1 MDQNFYNL
9 LYNGYTGEFQL
20 MGALYRNGLD
30 ALRPP
35 ADMGV
40 DVVTVNLKA
49 QLQDPSVQPET
60 LMFQVKTAV
69 VTVQKAGEGMRGY
82 TTVYFM
88 LKESE
93 VDMLCAARTRALV
106 CYVYD
111 NRNSMLT
118 DAYEAPF
125 ISFWIDG
132 EHLRQLRESGAFTQ
146 ADNGKLAITCQLREP
161 ADETGHWYASVIDQT
176 GRTVDNGYLGSLEAD
191 GNRKDSFD
199 GADHYSI
206 RGYLEHVRKASRDAT
221 CDNRALAKGL
231 GSAAEKLETARAK
244 PSDAQPVAAKPVD
257 AKSVDVESDAAQ
269 SSVAQP
275 AGSESGAAQSVGAQ
289 IVGEKS
295 AAAQLSDGKP
305 ASAQSVGS
313 KHDAARSV
321 GTKPFVVQIVGVGSD
336 IARRD
341 AAQPVSA
348 QPSIEESAPAKL
360 ACERPDAA
368 RPTDAGQADEG
379 AAEVELP
386 W

>member
-1 MDQNFYNL
+1 MDQNFYNY

-49 QLQDPSVQPET
+49 QLEDPSVQPET

-69 VTVQKAGEGMRGY
+69 VTVQEAGEGVRGY

-161 ADETGHWYASVIDQT
+161 ADESGHWYASIVDQL
-176 GRTVDNGYLGSLEAD
+176 GRTIDNGYLGSLEAD

-199 GADHYSI
+199 EADHYSI
-206 RGYLEHVRKASRDAT
+206 RGYLEHVRKASHSVARDSLAS
-221 CDNRALAKGL
+221 AKGL
-231 GSAAEKLETARAK
+231 EVAIAK
-244 PSDAQPVAAKPVD
+244 PAAT
-257 AKSVDVESDAAQ
+257 
-269 SSVAQP
+269 QP
-275 AGSESGAAQSVGAQ
+275 AGAEQTG
-289 IVGEKS
+289 
-295 AAAQLSDGKP
+295 
-305 ASAQSVGS
+305 
-313 KHDAARSV
+313 
-321 GTKPFVVQIVGVGSD
+321 
-336 IARRD
+336 
-341 AAQPVSA
+341 
-348 QPSIEESAPAKL
+348 
-360 ACERPDAA
+360 
-368 RPTDAGQADEG
+368 EG

>member
-20 MGALYRNGLD
+20 IGALYRNGLD

-69 VTVQKAGEGMRGY
+69 VTVQEAGEGVRGY

-161 ADETGHWYASVIDQT
+161 ADKTGHWYASVIDQT

-191 GNRKDSFD
+191 GNMKDSFD

-206 RGYLEHVRKASRDAT
+206 RGYLEHVRKASHDAT
-221 CDNRALAKGL
+221 CDNRALAKDA
-231 GSAAEKLETARAK
+231 SEKKLETASAK
-244 PSDAQPVAAKPVD
+244 AAGTKPVAA
-257 AKSVDVESDAAQ
+257 
-269 SSVAQP
+269 
-275 AGSESGAAQSVGAQ
+275 
-289 IVGEKS
+289 
-295 AAAQLSDGKP
+295 KP

-313 KHDAARSV
+313 KHDAAQSV
-321 GTKPFVVQIVGVGSD
+321 GTKPFVVRIVGVGPD
-336 IARRD
+336 VARRD
-341 AAQPVSA
+341 TAQPVSA
-348 QPSIEESAPAKL
+348 KPA
-360 ACERPDAA
+360 A
-368 RPTDAGQADEG
+368 AGQTDEG

>member
-20 MGALYRNGLD
+20 IGALYRNGLD

-69 VTVQKAGEGMRGY
+69 VTVQEAGEGVRGY

-161 ADETGHWYASVIDQT
+161 ADKTGHWYASVIDQT

-191 GNRKDSFD
+191 GNMKDSFD

-206 RGYLEHVRKASRDAT
+206 RGYLEHVRKASRDVT
-221 CDNRALAKGL
+221 CDNSAFAKDA
-231 GSAAEKLETARAK
+231 SEKKLETASAK
-244 PSDAQPVAAKPVD
+244 AAGTKPVAA
-257 AKSVDVESDAAQ
+257 
-269 SSVAQP
+269 
-275 AGSESGAAQSVGAQ
+275 
-289 IVGEKS
+289 
-295 AAAQLSDGKP
+295 KP

-313 KHDAARSV
+313 KHDAAQSV
-321 GTKPFVVQIVGVGSD
+321 GTKPFVVRVVGVGSD
-336 IARRD
+336 VA
-341 AAQPVSA
+341 
-348 QPSIEESAPAKL
+348 
-360 ACERPDAA
+360 RPDAA
-368 RPTDAGQADEG
+368 RPVSAKPAAAGQTDGG

>member
-20 MGALYRNGLD
+20 IGALYRNGLD

-69 VTVQKAGEGMRGY
+69 VTVQEAGEGVRGY

-161 ADETGHWYASVIDQT
+161 ADKTGHWYASVIDQT

-191 GNRKDSFD
+191 GNMKDSFD

-206 RGYLEHVRKASRDAT
+206 RGYLEHVRKTSSGAT
-221 CDNRALAKGL
+221 CDNRAFAKDASEKNSKLLARKPL
-231 GSAAEKLETARAK
+231 AR
-244 PSDAQPVAAKPVD
+244 S
-257 AKSVDVESDAAQ
+257 
-269 SSVAQP
+269 
-275 AGSESGAAQSVGAQ
+275 
-289 IVGEKS
+289 
-295 AAAQLSDGKP
+295 LSPRSLLPRGKP
-305 ASAQSVGS
+305 MRARRKSSSPGRGCLPCAYAAGQGLNGSSGSSKSKNSSNSHSSGVLKTASVS
-313 KHDAARSV
+313 ARSRHATSS
-321 GTKPFVVQIVGVGSD
+321 G
-336 IARRD
+336 
-341 AAQPVSA
+341 
-348 QPSIEESAPAKL
+348 
-360 ACERPDAA
+360 
-368 RPTDAGQADEG
+368 
-379 AAEVELP
+379 
-386 W
+386 

>member
-20 MGALYRNGLD
+20 IGALYRNGLD

-69 VTVQKAGEGMRGY
+69 VTVQEAGEGVRGY
-82 TTVYFM
+82 TTVFFM

-118 DAYEAPF
+118 DAYEEPF

-161 ADETGHWYASVIDQT
+161 ADESGHWYASIVDQL
-176 GRTVDNGYLGSLEAD
+176 GRTIDNGYLGSLEAD

-199 GADHYSI
+199 EADHYSI
-206 RGYLEHVRKASRDAT
+206 RGYLEHVRKASSDVT
-221 CDNRALAKGL
+221 CDNRAFAKDA
-231 GSAAEKLETARAK
+231 SEKKLETASAK
-244 PSDAQPVAAKPVD
+244 AAGTKPVAAK
-257 AKSVDVESDAAQ
+257 SVGVKSDAAQ

-275 AGSESGAAQSVGAQ
+275 SGSESGAAIS
-289 IVGEKS
+289 
-295 AAAQLSDGKP
+295 

-313 KHDAARSV
+313 KHGAAQSV
-321 GTKPFVVQIVGVGSD
+321 STKPFVVRIVGVGSND
-336 IARRD
+336 ARRD
-341 AAQPVSA
+341 TAQPVSA
-348 QPSIEESAPAKL
+348 KPA
-360 ACERPDAA
+360 A
-368 RPTDAGQADEG
+368 AGQTDEG

>member
-20 MGALYRNGLD
+20 IGALYRNGLD

-69 VTVQKAGEGMRGY
+69 VTVQEAGEGVRGY

-161 ADETGHWYASVIDQT
+161 ADKTGHWYASVIDQT

-221 CDNRALAKGL
+221 CDNRAFAKDASEKKSKPLA
-231 GSAAEKLETARAK
+231 
-244 PSDAQPVAAKPVD
+244 
-257 AKSVDVESDAAQ
+257 
-269 SSVAQP
+269 
-275 AGSESGAAQSVGAQ
+275 
-289 IVGEKS
+289 
-295 AAAQLSDGKP
+295 
-305 ASAQSVGS
+305 
-313 KHDAARSV
+313 
-321 GTKPFVVQIVGVGSD
+321 
-336 IARRD
+336 
-341 AAQPVSA
+341 
-348 QPSIEESAPAKL
+348 
-360 ACERPDAA
+360 
-368 RPTDAGQADEG
+368 
-379 AAEVELP
+379 
-386 W
+386 

>member
-20 MGALYRNGLD
+20 IGALYRNGLD

-69 VTVQKAGEGMRGY
+69 VTVQEAGEGVRGY

-161 ADETGHWYASVIDQT
+161 ADKTGHWYASVIDQT

-191 GNRKDSFD
+191 GNMKDSFD

-206 RGYLEHVRKASRDAT
+206 RGYLEHVRKTSSDVA
-221 CDNRALAKGL
+221 CDNRAFAKDA
-231 GSAAEKLETARAK
+231 SEKKLETASAK
-244 PSDAQPVAAKPVD
+244 AAGTKPVAAKSVGV
-257 AKSVDVESDAAQ
+257 KSDVAQ

-275 AGSESGAAQSVGAQ
+275 SGSESGVA
-289 IVGEKS
+289 KS
-295 AAAQLSDGKP
+295 

-313 KHDAARSV
+313 KHDAARPV
-321 GTKPFVVQIVGVGSD
+321 GTKPFVVRIVGVGSND
-336 IARRD
+336 ARPD

-348 QPSIEESAPAKL
+348 KPA
-360 ACERPDAA
+360 A
-368 RPTDAGQADEG
+368 AGQTDEG

>member
-20 MGALYRNGLD
+20 IGALYRNGLD

-69 VTVQKAGEGMRGY
+69 VTVQEAGEGVRGY

-161 ADETGHWYASVIDQT
+161 ADESGHWYASIVDQL
-176 GRTVDNGYLGSLEAD
+176 GRTIDNGYLGSLEAD

-199 GADHYSI
+199 EADHYSI
-206 RGYLEHVRKASRDAT
+206 RGYLEHVRKASSDVT
-221 CDNRALAKGL
+221 CDNRAFAKD
-231 GSAAEKLETARAK
+231 SSEKKLETASAK
-244 PSDAQPVAAKPVD
+244 AAGTKPVAAK
-257 AKSVDVESDAAQ
+257 SV
-269 SSVAQP
+269 
-275 AGSESGAAQSVGAQ
+275 
-289 IVGEKS
+289 
-295 AAAQLSDGKP
+295 
-305 ASAQSVGS
+305 SAQSEGS
-313 KHDAARSV
+313 KHDAARPV
-321 GTKPFVVQIVGVGSD
+321 GTKPFVVRVVGVGSN
-336 IARRD
+336 D
-341 AAQPVSA
+341 A
-348 QPSIEESAPAKL
+348 
-360 ACERPDAA
+360 RPDAA
-368 RPTDAGQADEG
+368 RPVSAKPAAAGQTDEG

>member
-20 MGALYRNGLD
+20 IGALYRNGLD

-69 VTVQKAGEGMRGY
+69 VTVQEAGEGVRGY

-161 ADETGHWYASVIDQT
+161 ADKTGHWYASVINQT

-191 GNRKDSFD
+191 GNMKDSFD

-206 RGYLEHVRKASRDAT
+206 RGYLEHVRKASSDVT
-221 CDNRALAKGL
+221 CDNRAFAKDA
-231 GSAAEKLETARAK
+231 SEKKLETASAKAAGTKSVSAK
-244 PSDAQPVAAKPVD
+244 P
-257 AKSVDVESDAAQ
+257 
-269 SSVAQP
+269 
-275 AGSESGAAQSVGAQ
+275 
-289 IVGEKS
+289 
-295 AAAQLSDGKP
+295 AAA
-305 ASAQSVGS
+305 
-313 KHDAARSV
+313 
-321 GTKPFVVQIVGVGSD
+321 
-336 IARRD
+336 
-341 AAQPVSA
+341 
-348 QPSIEESAPAKL
+348 
-360 ACERPDAA
+360 
-368 RPTDAGQADEG
+368 GQTDEG

>member
-20 MGALYRNGLD
+20 IGALYRNGLD

-40 DVVTVNLKA
+40 DVATVNLKA

-69 VTVQKAGEGMRGY
+69 VTVQEAGEGVRGY
-82 TTVYFM
+82 TTVFFM

-161 ADETGHWYASVIDQT
+161 ADESGHWYASIVDQL
-176 GRTVDNGYLGSLEAD
+176 GRTIDNGYLGSLEAD

-199 GADHYSI
+199 EADHYSI
-206 RGYLEHVRKASRDAT
+206 RGYLEHVRKASSDVT
-221 CDNRALAKGL
+221 FDNRAFAKD
-231 GSAAEKLETARAK
+231 SSEKKLETASAK
-244 PSDAQPVAAKPVD
+244 AAGTKPVAAKSVGV
-257 AKSVDVESDAAQ
+257 KSDVAQ
-269 SSVAQP
+269 SCVAQP
-275 AGSESGAAQSVGAQ
+275 SGSESGAA
-289 IVGEKS
+289 KS
-295 AAAQLSDGKP
+295 

-313 KHDAARSV
+313 KHDAARPV
-321 GTKPFVVQIVGVGSD
+321 GTKPFVVRVVGVGSD
-336 IARRD
+336 VARRD
-341 AAQPVSA
+341 TAQPVSA
-348 QPSIEESAPAKL
+348 KPAG
-360 ACERPDAA
+360 
-368 RPTDAGQADEG
+368 AGQTDEG

>member
-1 MDQNFYNL
+1 
-9 LYNGYTGEFQL
+9 
-20 MGALYRNGLD
+20 
-30 ALRPP
+30 
-35 ADMGV
+35 
-40 DVVTVNLKA
+40 
-49 QLQDPSVQPET
+49 
-60 LMFQVKTAV
+60 
-69 VTVQKAGEGMRGY
+69 
-82 TTVYFM
+82 
-88 LKESE
+88 
-93 VDMLCAARTRALV
+93 MLCAARTRALV

-132 EHLRQLRESGAFTQ
+132 EHLRKLRESGAFTQ

-161 ADETGHWYASVIDQT
+161 ADETGHWYASVIDQM

-231 GSAAEKLETARAK
+231 GPAAAKLAGTQIAA
-244 PSDAQPVAAKPVD
+244 AQP
-257 AKSVDVESDAAQ
+257 DAAQ
-269 SSVAQP
+269 FSVAQP
-275 AGSESGAAQSVGAQ
+275 AGSESGAAQSASAQ
-289 IVGEKS
+289 IVGEKP
-295 AAAQLSDGKP
+295 AA
-305 ASAQSVGS
+305 AQSVGS
-313 KHDAARSV
+313 KRDAARSV

-336 IARRD
+336 VARHD
-341 AAQPVSA
+341 AAQPVA
-348 QPSIEESAPAKL
+348 AKPPIEESAPAKL
-360 ACERPDAA
+360 ACARTDAA
-368 RPTDAGQADEG
+368 QPADAGQTDEG

>member
-20 MGALYRNGLD
+20 IGALYRNGLD

-69 VTVQKAGEGMRGY
+69 VTVQEAGEGVRGY
-82 TTVYFM
+82 TTVFFM

-161 ADETGHWYASVIDQT
+161 ADESGHWYASIVDQL
-176 GRTVDNGYLGSLEAD
+176 GRTIDNGYLGSLEAD

-199 GADHYSI
+199 EADHYSI
-206 RGYLEHVRKASRDAT
+206 RGYLEHVRKASSDVT
-221 CDNRALAKGL
+221 CDNRAFAKD
-231 GSAAEKLETARAK
+231 SSEKKLETASAK
-244 PSDAQPVAAKPVD
+244 AAGTKPVAAKP
-257 AKSVDVESDAAQ
+257 
-269 SSVAQP
+269 
-275 AGSESGAAQSVGAQ
+275 AG
-289 IVGEKS
+289 
-295 AAAQLSDGKP
+295 
-305 ASAQSVGS
+305 
-313 KHDAARSV
+313 
-321 GTKPFVVQIVGVGSD
+321 
-336 IARRD
+336 
-341 AAQPVSA
+341 
-348 QPSIEESAPAKL
+348 
-360 ACERPDAA
+360 
-368 RPTDAGQADEG
+368 AGQTDEG

>member
-20 MGALYRNGLD
+20 IGALYRNGLD

-69 VTVQKAGEGMRGY
+69 VTVQEAGEGVRGY

-161 ADETGHWYASVIDQT
+161 ADESGHWYASIVDQL
-176 GRTVDNGYLGSLEAD
+176 GRTIDNGYLGSLEAD

-199 GADHYSI
+199 EADHYSI
-206 RGYLEHVRKASRDAT
+206 RGYLEHVRKASSDVT
-221 CDNRALAKGL
+221 CDSRAFAKDA
-231 GSAAEKLETARAK
+231 SEKKLETASVKAAGMK
-244 PSDAQPVAAKPVD
+244 PVAAK
-257 AKSVDVESDAAQ
+257 SVGVKSDAAR

-275 AGSESGAAQSVGAQ
+275 AGSESGAA
-289 IVGEKS
+289 
-295 AAAQLSDGKP
+295 KP
-305 ASAQSVGS
+305 ASAQSAGS
-313 KHDAARSV
+313 KHDAAQSV
-321 GTKPFVVQIVGVGSD
+321 GTKPFVVRIVGVGSD
-336 IARRD
+336 VA
-341 AAQPVSA
+341 
-348 QPSIEESAPAKL
+348 
-360 ACERPDAA
+360 RPDAA
-368 RPTDAGQADEG
+368 RPVSAKPAAAGQTDEG

>member
-20 MGALYRNGLD
+20 IGALYRNGLD

-69 VTVQKAGEGMRGY
+69 VTVQEAGEGVRGY

-161 ADETGHWYASVIDQT
+161 ADKTGHWYASVIDQT

-191 GNRKDSFD
+191 GNMKDSFD

-206 RGYLEHVRKASRDAT
+206 RGYLEHVRKASHDAT
-221 CDNRALAKGL
+221 CDNRALAKDA
-231 GSAAEKLETARAK
+231 SEKKLETASAK
-244 PSDAQPVAAKPVD
+244 AAGTKPVAAK
-257 AKSVDVESDAAQ
+257 S
-269 SSVAQP
+269 
-275 AGSESGAAQSVGAQ
+275 
-289 IVGEKS
+289 
-295 AAAQLSDGKP
+295 

-313 KHDAARSV
+313 KHDVAQSV
-321 GTKPFVVQIVGVGSD
+321 GTKPFVVRIVGVGSD
-336 IARRD
+336 VARRD
-341 AAQPVSA
+341 TAQPVSA
-348 QPSIEESAPAKL
+348 KPA
-360 ACERPDAA
+360 A
-368 RPTDAGQADEG
+368 AGQTDEG

>member
-1 MDQNFYNL
+1 MGKNFYNY

-69 VTVQKAGEGMRGY
+69 VTVQEAVEGMRGY
-82 TTVYFM
+82 TTVFFM

-161 ADETGHWYASVIDQT
+161 ADESGHWYASIVDQL
-176 GRTVDNGYLGSLEAD
+176 GRTIDNGYLGSLEAD

-199 GADHYSI
+199 EADHYSI
-206 RGYLEHVRKASRDAT
+206 RGYLEHVRKTSHSVTRDSRAS
-221 CDNRALAKGL
+221 AKGL
-231 GSAAEKLETARAK
+231 EAAIAK
-244 PSDAQPVAAKPVD
+244 PADTQPVD
-257 AKSVDVESDAAQ
+257 SESGT
-269 SSVAQP
+269 AQP
-275 AGSESGAAQSVGAQ
+275 AHAR
-289 IVGEKS
+289 S
-295 AAAQLSDGKP
+295 AAASSSAIQP
-305 ASAQSVGS
+305 AGTQPA
-313 KHDAARSV
+313 DAEQT
-321 GTKPFVVQIVGVGSD
+321 G
-336 IARRD
+336 
-341 AAQPVSA
+341 
-348 QPSIEESAPAKL
+348 
-360 ACERPDAA
+360 
-368 RPTDAGQADEG
+368 EG

>member
-20 MGALYRNGLD
+20 IGALYRNGLD

-49 QLQDPSVQPET
+49 QLQDPSVRPET

-69 VTVQKAGEGMRGY
+69 VTVQEAGEGVRGY

-93 VDMLCAARTRALV
+93 IDMLCAARTRALV

-161 ADETGHWYASVIDQT
+161 ADESGHWYASIVDQL
-176 GRTVDNGYLGSLEAD
+176 GRTIDNGYLGSLEAD

-199 GADHYSI
+199 EADHYSI
-206 RGYLEHVRKASRDAT
+206 RGYLEHVRKASSDVT
-221 CDNRALAKGL
+221 CDNRAFAKDA
-231 GSAAEKLETARAK
+231 SEKKLETASAK
-244 PSDAQPVAAKPVD
+244 AAGTKPVAAKSVGV
-257 AKSVDVESDAAQ
+257 KSDVAQ

-275 AGSESGAAQSVGAQ
+275 SGSESGAA
-289 IVGEKS
+289 
-295 AAAQLSDGKP
+295 KP
-305 ASAQSVGS
+305 ASAQSAGS
-313 KHDAARSV
+313 KHDAAQSV
-321 GTKPFVVQIVGVGSD
+321 GTKPFVVRIVGVGSD
-336 IARRD
+336 VARRD
-341 AAQPVSA
+341 TAQPVSA
-348 QPSIEESAPAKL
+348 KPAG
-360 ACERPDAA
+360 
-368 RPTDAGQADEG
+368 AGQTDEG

>member
-20 MGALYRNGLD
+20 IGALYRNGLD

-69 VTVQKAGEGMRGY
+69 VTVQEAGEGVRGY

-161 ADETGHWYASVIDQT
+161 ADESGHWYASIVDQL
-176 GRTVDNGYLGSLEAD
+176 GRTIDNGYLGSLEAD

-199 GADHYSI
+199 EADHYSI
-206 RGYLEHVRKASRDAT
+206 RGYLEHVRKASSDVT
-221 CDNRALAKGL
+221 CDNRAFAKD
-231 GSAAEKLETARAK
+231 SSEKKLETASAK
-244 PSDAQPVAAKPVD
+244 AAGTKPVAAK
-257 AKSVDVESDAAQ
+257 SV
-269 SSVAQP
+269 
-275 AGSESGAAQSVGAQ
+275 
-289 IVGEKS
+289 
-295 AAAQLSDGKP
+295 
-305 ASAQSVGS
+305 SAQSVGS
-313 KHDAARSV
+313 KHDAARPV
-321 GTKPFVVQIVGVGSD
+321 GTKPFVVRVVGVGSN
-336 IARRD
+336 D
-341 AAQPVSA
+341 A
-348 QPSIEESAPAKL
+348 
-360 ACERPDAA
+360 RPDAA
-368 RPTDAGQADEG
+368 RPVSAKPAAAGQTDEG

>member
-20 MGALYRNGLD
+20 IGALYRNGLD

-69 VTVQKAGEGMRGY
+69 VTVQEAGEGARGY

-161 ADETGHWYASVIDQT
+161 ADKTGHWYASVIDQT

-191 GNRKDSFD
+191 GNMKDSFD

-206 RGYLEHVRKASRDAT
+206 RGYLEHVRKASSDAT
-221 CDNRALAKGL
+221 CDNRAFAKDA
-231 GSAAEKLETARAK
+231 SEKKLETASAK
-244 PSDAQPVAAKPVD
+244 AA
-257 AKSVDVESDAAQ
+257 
-269 SSVAQP
+269 
-275 AGSESGAAQSVGAQ
+275 
-289 IVGEKS
+289 
-295 AAAQLSDGKP
+295 
-305 ASAQSVGS
+305 
-313 KHDAARSV
+313 
-321 GTKPFVVQIVGVGSD
+321 GTKP
-336 IARRD
+336 
-341 AAQPVSA
+341 VSA
-348 QPSIEESAPAKL
+348 KPA
-360 ACERPDAA
+360 A
-368 RPTDAGQADEG
+368 AGQTDEG

>member
-20 MGALYRNGLD
+20 IGALYRNGLD

-69 VTVQKAGEGMRGY
+69 VTVQEAGEGVRGY

-88 LKESE
+88 LKKSE

-161 ADETGHWYASVIDQT
+161 ADETGHWYASVIDQM

-206 RGYLEHVRKASRDAT
+206 RGYLEHVRKDSCDAT
-221 CDNRALAKGL
+221 CDNHAFVKAGLAATKPAGTQP
-231 GSAAEKLETARAK
+231 AA
-244 PSDAQPVAAKPVD
+244 AQP
-257 AKSVDVESDAAQ
+257 DAAQ
-269 SSVAQP
+269 SSVALP
-275 AGSESGAAQSVGAQ
+275 AGSESGAAKSASAQS
-289 IVGEKS
+289 VGEKS
-295 AAAQLSDGKP
+295 AAAQLGDGKP

-313 KHDAARSV
+313 KHGAGRSV

-336 IARRD
+336 VA
-341 AAQPVSA
+341 
-348 QPSIEESAPAKL
+348 
-360 ACERPDAA
+360 RPDAA
-368 RPTDAGQADEG
+368 RPTDAGQTDEG

>member
-20 MGALYRNGLD
+20 IGALYRNGLD
-30 ALRPP
+30 ALRPS

-69 VTVQKAGEGMRGY
+69 VTVQEAGEGVRGY

-161 ADETGHWYASVIDQT
+161 ADKTGHWYASVIDQT

-191 GNRKDSFD
+191 GNMKDSFD

-206 RGYLEHVRKASRDAT
+206 RGYLEHVRKASRDVT
-221 CDNRALAKGL
+221 CDNRALAKDA
-231 GSAAEKLETARAK
+231 SEKKSKPLARK
-244 PSDAQPVAAKPVD
+244 PLARS
-257 AKSVDVESDAAQ
+257 
-269 SSVAQP
+269 
-275 AGSESGAAQSVGAQ
+275 
-289 IVGEKS
+289 
-295 AAAQLSDGKP
+295 LSPRSLLARGKP
-305 ASAQSVGS
+305 TRVRRKLSSPGRGCLPCAYAAGQGLNGSSGSSKSKNSSNSHSSGVPKTASVP
-313 KHDAARSV
+313 ARSRHATSS
-321 GTKPFVVQIVGVGSD
+321 G
-336 IARRD
+336 
-341 AAQPVSA
+341 
-348 QPSIEESAPAKL
+348 
-360 ACERPDAA
+360 
-368 RPTDAGQADEG
+368 
-379 AAEVELP
+379 
-386 W
+386 

>member
-20 MGALYRNGLD
+20 IGALYRNGLD

-69 VTVQKAGEGMRGY
+69 VTVQEAGEGVRGY

-161 ADETGHWYASVIDQT
+161 ADKTGHWYASVIDQT

-191 GNRKDSFD
+191 GNMKDSFD

-206 RGYLEHVRKASRDAT
+206 RGYLEHVRKTSSDAT
-221 CDNRALAKGL
+221 CDNRALAKDA
-231 GSAAEKLETARAK
+231 SEKKLETASAK
-244 PSDAQPVAAKPVD
+244 AAGTKPVS
-257 AKSVDVESDAAQ
+257 AKSVGVKSDVAQ

-275 AGSESGAAQSVGAQ
+275 SGSESGVA
-289 IVGEKS
+289 KS
-295 AAAQLSDGKP
+295 

-313 KHDAARSV
+313 KHDAARPV
-321 GTKPFVVQIVGVGSD
+321 GTKPFVVRIVGVGSND
-336 IARRD
+336 AQPD

-348 QPSIEESAPAKL
+348 KPAG
-360 ACERPDAA
+360 
-368 RPTDAGQADEG
+368 AGQTDGG

>member
-69 VTVQKAGEGMRGY
+69 VTVQEAGEGVRGY

-161 ADETGHWYASVIDQT
+161 ADKTGHWYASVIDQT

-206 RGYLEHVRKASRDAT
+206 RGYLEHVRKASSDVT
-221 CDNRALAKGL
+221 CDNRASAKGL
-231 GSAAEKLETARAK
+231 EAAIAK
-244 PSDAQPVAAKPVD
+244 PADTQPVD
-257 AKSVDVESDAAQ
+257 SESGT
-269 SSVAQP
+269 AQP
-275 AGSESGAAQSVGAQ
+275 AHAR
-289 IVGEKS
+289 S
-295 AAAQLSDGKP
+295 AAASSSAIQP
-305 ASAQSVGS
+305 AGTQPA
-313 KHDAARSV
+313 DAEQT
-321 GTKPFVVQIVGVGSD
+321 G
-336 IARRD
+336 
-341 AAQPVSA
+341 
-348 QPSIEESAPAKL
+348 
-360 ACERPDAA
+360 
-368 RPTDAGQADEG
+368 EG

>member
-20 MGALYRNGLD
+20 IGALYRNGLD

-69 VTVQKAGEGMRGY
+69 VTVQEAGEGVRGY
-82 TTVYFM
+82 TTVFFM

-161 ADETGHWYASVIDQT
+161 ADESGHWYASIVDQL
-176 GRTVDNGYLGSLEAD
+176 GRTIDNGYLGSLEAD

-199 GADHYSI
+199 EADHYSI
-206 RGYLEHVRKASRDAT
+206 RGYLEHVRKASHSVAR
-221 CDNRALAKGL
+221 DNRAFAKDA
-231 GSAAEKLETARAK
+231 SEKKLETASAK
-244 PSDAQPVAAKPVD
+244 AA
-257 AKSVDVESDAAQ
+257 
-269 SSVAQP
+269 
-275 AGSESGAAQSVGAQ
+275 
-289 IVGEKS
+289 
-295 AAAQLSDGKP
+295 
-305 ASAQSVGS
+305 
-313 KHDAARSV
+313 
-321 GTKPFVVQIVGVGSD
+321 GTKPFVVRIVGVGSND
-336 IARRD
+336 ARPD

-348 QPSIEESAPAKL
+348 KPA
-360 ACERPDAA
+360 A
-368 RPTDAGQADEG
+368 AGQTDEG

>member
-20 MGALYRNGLD
+20 RGALYRNGLD

-69 VTVQKAGEGMRGY
+69 VTVQEAGEGVRGY

-161 ADETGHWYASVIDQT
+161 ADKTGHWYASVIDQT

-191 GNRKDSFD
+191 GNMKDSFD

-206 RGYLEHVRKASRDAT
+206 RGYLEHVRKASSDVT
-221 CDNRALAKGL
+221 CDNRALAKDA
-231 GSAAEKLETARAK
+231 SEKKLETASAK
-244 PSDAQPVAAKPVD
+244 AAGTKPVAAK
-257 AKSVDVESDAAQ
+257 S
-269 SSVAQP
+269 
-275 AGSESGAAQSVGAQ
+275 
-289 IVGEKS
+289 
-295 AAAQLSDGKP
+295 

-313 KHDAARSV
+313 KHDAARPV
-321 GTKPFVVQIVGVGSD
+321 GTKPFVVRVVGVGSD
-336 IARRD
+336 VARPD

-348 QPSIEESAPAKL
+348 KPA
-360 ACERPDAA
+360 A
-368 RPTDAGQADEG
+368 AGQTDEG

>member
-20 MGALYRNGLD
+20 IGALYRNGLD

-49 QLQDPSVQPET
+49 QLQDPFVQPET

-69 VTVQKAGEGMRGY
+69 VTVQEAGEGVRGY

-146 ADNGKLAITCQLREP
+146 ADNGKLAITCLLREP
-161 ADETGHWYASVIDQT
+161 ADKTGHWYASVIDQM

-191 GNRKDSFD
+191 GNMKDSFD

-206 RGYLEHVRKASRDAT
+206 RGYLEHVRKASSDVT
-221 CDNRALAKGL
+221 CDNRALAKDA
-231 GSAAEKLETARAK
+231 SEKKLETASAK
-244 PSDAQPVAAKPVD
+244 AA
-257 AKSVDVESDAAQ
+257 
-269 SSVAQP
+269 
-275 AGSESGAAQSVGAQ
+275 
-289 IVGEKS
+289 
-295 AAAQLSDGKP
+295 
-305 ASAQSVGS
+305 
-313 KHDAARSV
+313 
-321 GTKPFVVQIVGVGSD
+321 GTKPVVVRIVGVGSD
-336 IARRD
+336 VARRD

-348 QPSIEESAPAKL
+348 KPAG
-360 ACERPDAA
+360 
-368 RPTDAGQADEG
+368 AGQTDEG

>member
-20 MGALYRNGLD
+20 IGALYRNGLD

-69 VTVQKAGEGMRGY
+69 VTVQEAGEGVRGY

-132 EHLRQLRESGAFTQ
+132 EHLHQLRESGAFTQ

-161 ADETGHWYASVIDQT
+161 ADKTGHWYASVIDQT

-191 GNRKDSFD
+191 GNMKDSFD

-206 RGYLEHVRKASRDAT
+206 RGYLEHVRKASHDAT
-221 CDNRALAKGL
+221 CDNRALAKDA
-231 GSAAEKLETARAK
+231 SEKKLETASAK
-244 PSDAQPVAAKPVD
+244 AAGTKPVAA
-257 AKSVDVESDAAQ
+257 
-269 SSVAQP
+269 
-275 AGSESGAAQSVGAQ
+275 
-289 IVGEKS
+289 
-295 AAAQLSDGKP
+295 KP

-313 KHDAARSV
+313 KHDAAQSV
-321 GTKPFVVQIVGVGSD
+321 GTKPFVVRIVGVGPD
-336 IARRD
+336 VARRD
-341 AAQPVSA
+341 TAQPVSA
-348 QPSIEESAPAKL
+348 KPA
-360 ACERPDAA
+360 A
-368 RPTDAGQADEG
+368 AGQTDEG

>member
-93 VDMLCAARTRALV
+93 VNMLCAARTRALV

-132 EHLRQLRESGAFTQ
+132 EHLRKLRESGAFTQ

-161 ADETGHWYASVIDQT
+161 ADETGHWYASVIDQM

-231 GSAAEKLETARAK
+231 GPAAAKLAGTQIAA
-244 PSDAQPVAAKPVD
+244 AQP
-257 AKSVDVESDAAQ
+257 DAAQ
-269 SSVAQP
+269 FSVAQP
-275 AGSESGAAQSVGAQ
+275 AGSESGAAQSASAQ

-313 KHDAARSV
+313 KHDAGRPV

-336 IARRD
+336 VVRPD
-341 AAQPVSA
+341 AAQPVSV

-360 ACERPDAA
+360 ACERSDAA
-368 RPTDAGQADEG
+368 RPTDAGQTDEG

>member
-20 MGALYRNGLD
+20 IGALYRNGLD

-69 VTVQKAGEGMRGY
+69 VTVQEAGEGVRGY

-93 VDMLCAARTRALV
+93 IDMLCAARTRALV

-161 ADETGHWYASVIDQT
+161 ADESGHWYASIVDQL
-176 GRTVDNGYLGSLEAD
+176 GRTIDNGYLGSLEAD

-199 GADHYSI
+199 EADHYSI
-206 RGYLEHVRKASRDAT
+206 RGYLEHVRKASSDVT
-221 CDNRALAKGL
+221 CDNRAFAKD
-231 GSAAEKLETARAK
+231 SSEKKLETASAK
-244 PSDAQPVAAKPVD
+244 AAGTKPVAAKSVGV
-257 AKSVDVESDAAQ
+257 KSDVAQ

-275 AGSESGAAQSVGAQ
+275 SGSESGAAKSV
-289 IVGEKS
+289 
-295 AAAQLSDGKP
+295 
-305 ASAQSVGS
+305 SAQSVGS
-313 KHDAARSV
+313 KHDAAQSV
-321 GTKPFVVQIVGVGSD
+321 GTKPFVVRVVGVGSD
-336 IARRD
+336 VARRD

-348 QPSIEESAPAKL
+348 KPA
-360 ACERPDAA
+360 A
-368 RPTDAGQADEG
+368 AGQTDEG

>member
-20 MGALYRNGLD
+20 IGALYRNGLD

-69 VTVQKAGEGMRGY
+69 VTVQEAGEGVRGY

-93 VDMLCAARTRALV
+93 IDMLCAARTRALV

-161 ADETGHWYASVIDQT
+161 ADKTGHWYASVIDQT

-191 GNRKDSFD
+191 GNMKDSFD

-206 RGYLEHVRKASRDAT
+206 RGYLEHVRKASSDVT
-221 CDNRALAKGL
+221 CDNRAFAKDA
-231 GSAAEKLETARAK
+231 SEKKLETASAK
-244 PSDAQPVAAKPVD
+244 AAGTKPVAAK
-257 AKSVDVESDAAQ
+257 S
-269 SSVAQP
+269 
-275 AGSESGAAQSVGAQ
+275 
-289 IVGEKS
+289 
-295 AAAQLSDGKP
+295 

-313 KHDAARSV
+313 KHDAARPV
-321 GTKPFVVQIVGVGSD
+321 GTKPFVVRVVGVGSD
-336 IARRD
+336 VARP
-341 AAQPVSA
+341 AGTQPVSA
-348 QPSIEESAPAKL
+348 KPAG
-360 ACERPDAA
+360 
-368 RPTDAGQADEG
+368 AGQTDEG

>member
-20 MGALYRNGLD
+20 IGALYRNGLD

-69 VTVQKAGEGMRGY
+69 VTVQEAGEGVRGY

-93 VDMLCAARTRALV
+93 IDMLCAARTRALV

-161 ADETGHWYASVIDQT
+161 ADESGHWYASIVDQL
-176 GRTVDNGYLGSLEAD
+176 GRTIDNGYLGSLEAD

-199 GADHYSI
+199 EADHYSI
-206 RGYLEHVRKASRDAT
+206 RGYLEHVRKASSDVT
-221 CDNRALAKGL
+221 CDNRAFAKD
-231 GSAAEKLETARAK
+231 SSEKKLETASAK
-244 PSDAQPVAAKPVD
+244 AAGTKPVAAKSVGV
-257 AKSVDVESDAAQ
+257 KSDVAQ

-275 AGSESGAAQSVGAQ
+275 SGSESGAAKSV
-289 IVGEKS
+289 
-295 AAAQLSDGKP
+295 
-305 ASAQSVGS
+305 SAQSVGS
-313 KHDAARSV
+313 KHDAAQSV
-321 GTKPFVVQIVGVGSD
+321 STQPFVVPLVGVGPD
-336 IARRD
+336 VARRD
-341 AAQPVSA
+341 TAQPVSA
-348 QPSIEESAPAKL
+348 KPA
-360 ACERPDAA
+360 A
-368 RPTDAGQADEG
+368 AGQTDEG